1 MFRFDSFRSQSQATP
16 TPNATREDSQSAP
29 EDSKI
34 KFLQRISSSDSID
47 KKSITKRPS
56 FSSMSSFSGRS
67 GSSSSTIPVPS
78 NSWGMLMLSTLRN
91 DDMLEDVCSLLTKD
105 QKATLLLPVSQP
117 SHPSAIIDREFIEDH
132 VMLYQSPVDMT
143 QIVSLS
149 GIRGT
154 FQKDRFVALGLVE
167 RPSVHGIAASNADTS
182 SKTHFDSFSLDPMSI
197 TSDHPSINILAS
209 HVDVTI
215 ANDQTITVMLIQK
228 PVSRQEIQDWSEAK
242 DSGLIVTSPELVSED
257 DINSERISPRIIE
270 QIQRFITSFRRRP
283 PKNLDA
289 AGMAVQSL
297 LRDVESNLEKE
308 KHTLDEHARAV
319 KISLSPYEVDQKME
333 WVENY
338 VCRELYDSLFT
349 SPNGDDILHDE
360 ALESRIAALNLLDLD
375 LAHLGVIVDEGD
387 DIAEIDEAVKNA
399 GHELQKLESSHAARD
414 KMDHLL
420 RTHTVIADAL
430 ERFAESHKSRATVD
444 EDASIVK
451 EMQHAMSTMTDEK
464 PPNEDAQDSESAVTA
479 TSDSLEKNDEDANST
494 EDKVDDNKSGEAS
507 PPAPQNAVVDTK
519 ATPDSADMARNA
531 SETSSEINLQ
541 FPPTQSKRPRR
552 EDDQYIRSAGADVLL
567 PVLIYTVVKSN
578 PQKFVSNLKFIQRYR
593 MSSKLIGEASYCLTN
608 MLAVVAFLETTNLV
622 GLGLSADRIMSDLGD
637 LKGVPGSHSLN
648 SKQRFRSPQVDQL
661 AGGGRKLVSDVV
673 DGVFDGIGRFWR
685 TPETTVTSAAS
696 LPALPPPTNTNKTVG
711 GLLSMPGMAA
721 MEEVRNQVVGR
732 VRGSSDASSIKSQEA
747 RKQNELKEMSRS
759 HTNESVDN
767 QDSRPLWQR
776 SNSQSRTDM
785 FQSMLQAPSQFMA
798 SVVPRPSSAASST
811 TPLGEGPLQK
821 FLDMKSVEEM
831 KIGEV
836 AELLA
841 DYKRLAAILKQSQL

>member
-16 TPNATREDSQSAP
+16 TTNTTREDSQAP
-29 EDSKI
+29 PEESKI
-34 KFLQRISSSDSID
+34 KFLQRIASSDSID
-47 KKSITKRPS
+47 KKSLTKRPS

-167 RPSVHGIAASNADTS
+167 RPSVHGIAASNADSS
-182 SKTHFDSFSLDPMSI
+182 SKTRFDSFSLDPMSI

-209 HVDVTI
+209 HVDVTV

-242 DSGLIVTSPELVSED
+242 ESGIIVTSPELVSSED

-319 KISLSPYEVDQKME
+319 KVSLSPYEVDQKME

-349 SPNGDDILHDE
+349 SPNGDDTLHDE
-360 ALESRIAALNLLDLD
+360 ALVSRIAALNLLDLD

-399 GHELQKLESSHAARD
+399 GHQLQKLESSHAARD
-414 KMDHLL
+414 KMEHLL
-420 RTHTVIADAL
+420 RTNTIIADAL

-444 EDASIVK
+444 EDATIVK
-451 EMQHAMSTMTDEK
+451 EMQHAMSAMTEEK
-464 PPNEDAQDSESAVTA
+464 TPNEDAQDTESAVTTTA
-479 TSDSLEKNDEDANST
+479 SDSPEKSDDDST
-494 EDKVDDNKSGEAS
+494 EDQVDDDSGSAPLLAS
-507 PPAPQNAVVDTK
+507 QNSAVDTK
-519 ATPDSADMARNA
+519 ATPDSTDMARNA

-541 FPPTQSKRPRR
+541 FPPAQSKRPRR
-552 EDDQYIRSAGADVLL
+552 DDDQYIRSAGADVLL
-567 PVLIYTVVKSN
+567 PLLIYTVVKSN

-622 GLGLSADRIMSDLGD
+622 GLGLSADRIMSDLSD
-637 LKGVPGSHSLN
+637 LQAGSGSHGLN

-685 TPETTVTSAAS
+685 TPETTSSAS
-696 LPALPPPTNTNKTVG
+696 PPVLPPPTNTNKTVG

-721 MEEVRNQVVGR
+721 MEEVKNQVVGR
-732 VRGSSDASSIKSQEA
+732 VRGASDASSIKSQEA
-747 RKQNELKEMSRS
+747 RKQNELKEMSRT
-759 HTNESVDN
+759 HTNDSVDT

-776 SNSQSRTDM
+776 SNSQSRSDM

-811 TPLGEGPLQK
+811 TPIGEGPLQK
-821 FLDMKSVEEM
+821 FLEMKSVEEM

-841 DYKRLAAILKQSQL
+841 DYKRLAAIIKQSQL